1 MEYIGLLHEIYLSQ
15 THAAA
20 SLLGVRVHL
29 SWLALTGTGAY
40 GAVGFAYGTAPGGED
55 ASDSD
60 AYSSDEESEEE
71 EERPHLD
78 DEEVDNL
85 AANMGIEGYSSMLR
99 RVERQEA
106 EFAAGNVKRAK

>member
-1 MEYIGLLHEIYLSQ
+1 M
-15 THAAA
+15 
-20 SLLGVRVHL
+20 
-29 SWLALTGTGAY
+29 ALPGTGAY
-40 GAVGFAYGTAPGGED
+40 GAVGFAYDTAIAAED
-55 ASDSD
+55 GSDSE
-60 AYSSDEESEEE
+60 AESSDEESDEE
-71 EERPHLD
+71 EERPRLD